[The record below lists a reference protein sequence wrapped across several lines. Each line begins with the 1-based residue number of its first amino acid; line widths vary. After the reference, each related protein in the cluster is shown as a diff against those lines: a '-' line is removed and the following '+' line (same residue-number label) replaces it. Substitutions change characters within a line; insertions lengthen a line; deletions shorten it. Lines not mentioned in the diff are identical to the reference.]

1 MVLTNPMRKV
11 SFGEGIRIG
20 IQDSFG
26 MIRGYLQS
34 LGMLFS
40 GQVDPNVGLVGP
52 VGIFSM
58 YQDVA
63 EDDAEILEKRKERE
77 ALAAAGED
85 LSEDSG
91 ADSALPWYNRL
102 MFFAMISMAVGISNL
117 LPIPAL
123 DGGRILLLVPELI
136 FRRRVPMR
144 VEAWLNVAGMVL
156 IIGLSVYLIFKDVF
170 IMVAGS

>member
-1 MVLTNPMRKV
+1 
-11 SFGEGIRIG
+11 
-20 IQDSFG
+20 
-26 MIRGYLQS
+26 
-34 LGMLFS
+34 
-40 GQVDPNVGLVGP
+40 
-52 VGIFSM
+52 
-58 YQDVA
+58 
-63 EDDAEILEKRKERE
+63 
-77 ALAAAGED
+77 
-85 LSEDSG
+85 
-91 ADSALPWYNRL
+91 